1 MYLHV
6 LPTHFP
12 FSRHAPPPSARHT
25 NMSRPAFS
33 LSDAEAR
40 LLVRQLDDLNLR
52 HPVDQRGHRPF
63 VRSFLRA
70 VHAATGK
77 TFSPAI
83 YRRLLNAYAPERRP
97 STATLALEK
106 EALAIE
112 LARSEQAAGELNAV
126 PSENLAELVRRA
138 VADAIGSQMP
148 LRGAGV
154 GVGDSYAA
162 AQCDFL
168 QARLLEAEN
177 AAREARSSAARLA
190 ADLRA
195 AREVA
200 LCNQAE
206 LEAARSTIFE
216 QAKAVG
222 RLTAAVDDARAFALK
237 AIDEARGETR
247 AWKERC
253 AHAEGLLKQEALLM
267 ETFRQLAYQKGAAIP
282 PALRSDPQK

>member
-1 MYLHV
+1 
-6 LPTHFP
+6 
-12 FSRHAPPPSARHT
+12 
-25 NMSRPAFS
+25 MSRPAFS

-40 LLVRQLDDLNLR
+40 LLVQQLGDLNLR

-63 VRSFLRA
+63 LRGFLRA
-70 VHAATGK
+70 VHGATGK

-112 LARSEQAAGELNAV
+112 LARSEHAAAELCAL
-126 PSENLAELVRRA
+126 PSENLSELVRRA
-138 VADAIGSQMP
+138 VMDALGSQVP
-148 LRGAGV
+148 PRLGA
-154 GVGDSYAA
+154 GDSYAT
-162 AQCDFL
+162 AQCDYL
-168 QARLLEAEN
+168 QARLLEAES
-177 AAREARSSAARLA
+177 AVQEARSDAARLA

-200 LCNQAE
+200 RCNQNE
-206 LEAARSTIFE
+206 LEAARSTIAE

-222 RLTAAVDDARAFALK
+222 KLTAAVDDARTFAMK

-253 AHAEGLLKQEALLM
+253 AHTEGLLKQEALLM

-282 PALRSDPQK
+282 PTLRSERPE

>member
-1 MYLHV
+1 
-6 LPTHFP
+6 
-12 FSRHAPPPSARHT
+12 
-25 NMSRPAFS
+25 MSRPAFS
-33 LSDAEAR
+33 LSDGEAR
-40 LLVRQLDDLNLR
+40 LLVRQLDELRDR
-52 HPVDQRGHRPF
+52 HPVDQRDHRPF
-63 VRSFLRA
+63 VRGFIRA
-70 VHAATGK
+70 VHGATGK

-112 LARSEQAAGELNAV
+112 LARGTQAAGELAAI
-126 PSENLAELVRRA
+126 PTENLTELVRRA
-138 VADAIGSQMP
+138 VADALGNPMP
-148 LRGAGV
+148 LRPGA
-154 GVGDSYAA
+154 GDSYAA

-168 QARLLEAEN
+168 QARLIEAEN
-177 AAREARSSAARLA
+177 AVQEARSNAARLA
-190 ADLRA
+190 ADLQA

-200 LCNQAE
+200 RCNQEE
-206 LEAARSTIFE
+206 LGAARSIIAE
-216 QAKAVG
+216 QAQAIG
-222 RLTAAVDDARAFALK
+222 RLTAAVDDARTFAMK

-253 AHAEGLLKQEALLM
+253 AHTEGLLKQEAVML

>member
-1 MYLHV
+1 
-6 LPTHFP
+6 
-12 FSRHAPPPSARHT
+12 
-25 NMSRPAFS
+25 MSRPAFS
-33 LSDAEAR
+33 LSDGEAR
-40 LLVRQLDDLNLR
+40 LLVQQLGDLNLR
-52 HPVDQRGHRPF
+52 HPVDQRDHRPF
-63 VRSFLRA
+63 VRGFLRA

-112 LARSEQAAGELNAV
+112 LARSEQAGAELGAL
-126 PSENLAELVRRA
+126 PSENLTELVRRA
-138 VADAIGSQMP
+138 VLDALGSQVP
-148 LRGAGV
+148 LRPGA
-154 GVGDSYAA
+154 GDSYAA

-177 AAREARSSAARLA
+177 AVKEARAYAARLA
-190 ADLRA
+190 ADLQA

-200 LCNQAE
+200 LCNQIE

-216 QAKAVG
+216 QAQAVG
-222 RLTAAVDDARAFALK
+222 RLTAAVDDARAFAMK

-253 AHAEGLLKQEALLM
+253 AHTEGLLKQEAVML

-282 PALRSDPQK
+282 PALRNDRPE